1 MMSSEIQHLGNKLV
15 EKSVQMLD
23 RLLIR
28 RQQLLED
35 SNDPNLIIGSSRPRL
50 PAVLRN
56 IFEGRRWPYDPKC
69 LLDADQN
76 QNRNKIA
83 AN

>member
-35 SNDPNLIIGSSRPRL
+35 SHDPNLIIGGSRPSL
-50 PAVLRN
+50 TTVLT
-56 IFEGRRWPYDPKC
+56 IYF
-69 LLDADQN
+69 
-76 QNRNKIA
+76 
-83 AN
+83 